1 MELRLPFDRIGLFLG
16 PVVLAA
22 WLAAAD
28 HSGLNPEAHRLLGI
42 LWLTIIWWVTE
53 PIPIAATGLF
63 AVVLCVVLG
72 AVPADAQGAPQTKA
86 FLAPFADPSVFF
98 LLGGMFIG
106 RAMMRHGLDRRI
118 ALAIL
123 CSRWASRSPAA
134 VLFAVGLSVTLV
146 SMWISNTAATA
157 MVYPVT
163 LGIIGCLATGREP
176 SLAATQRGALDP
188 AASDFARSPYASM
201 LLVMTAYASSVG
213 GVATPIGTGTNV
225 VARGFFQRP
234 EYLGQSM
241 DFLRW
246 MLVGVPLMLLL
257 FVGLFL
263 WLHRLAPTVDLDL
276 PKLRDYL
283 REQQAQL
290 GPWKRG
296 EANTLLVFLIVV
308 TLWVMPG
315 VLALLGL
322 DAEAEQFRRR
332 CPEDIAALLAP
343 CLLYLLPISWREWRF
358 SLEVSDFSGIDW
370 GTILLFGSGM
380 TLGSLMVTTGLAN
393 AIGKAGFELL
403 GTNDLWVV
411 TALAVGSAILL
422 SEFMGNAAAAT
433 ALIPVVWSI
442 CREAGVEPIPP
453 LMGITFGA
461 SFGSALPVS
470 TPPNAIVYGSGLIPV
485 RRMIVAGIGLD
496 ILCGLVIWLVLRV
509 AWALG
514 WSPLPG

>member
-1 MELRLPFDRIGLFLG
+1 L
-16 PVVLAA
+16 
-22 WLAAAD
+22 
-28 HSGLNPEAHRLLGI
+28 
-42 LWLTIIWWVTE
+42 
-53 PIPIAATGLF
+53 
-63 AVVLCVVLG
+63 
-72 AVPADAQGAPQTKA
+72 
-86 FLAPFADPSVFF
+86 LAPFADPSLFF
-98 LLGGMFIG
+98 LLGGLFIG
-106 RAMMRHGLDRRI
+106 RAMTRHGLDRRI

-176 SLAATQRGALDP
+176 SLAATPGEAP
-188 AASDFARSPYASM
+188 DFARSPYASM

-213 GVATPIGTGTNV
+213 GVTTPIGTGTNV

-246 MLVGVPLMLLL
+246 MLVGVPLMLFL

-263 WLHRLAPTVDLDL
+263 WLHRLAPTADLDL
-276 PKLRDYL
+276 PRLRGYL
-283 REQQAQL
+283 HEQQARL

-296 EANTLLVFLIVV
+296 EFNTLLVFLIVV

-343 CLLYLLPISWREWRF
+343 CLLFLLPVSWRDWQF
-358 SLEVSDFSGIDW
+358 SLEVSDFSRIDW
-370 GTILLFGSGM
+370 STILLFGSGM
-380 TLGSLMVTTGLAN
+380 ALGSLMVKTGLAD
-393 AIGKAGFELL
+393 AIGNTGFQFL
-403 GTNDLWVV
+403 GTNDLWVI
-411 TALAVGSAILL
+411 TALAIGSAILL
-422 SEFMGNAAAAT
+422 SEFTGNAAAAT

-442 CREAGVEPIPP
+442 CRQAGVEPIPP
-453 LMGITFGA
+453 LMGVTFGA

>member
-1 MELRLPFDRIGLFLG
+1 MGWRLSFDRLGLLLG
-16 PVVLAA
+16 PVVLIA
-22 WLAAAD
+22 WLCVP
-28 HSGLNPEAHRLLGI
+28 SGLSPEAHRLLGI
-42 LWLTIIWWVTE
+42 LGLTVIWWVTE

-63 AVVLCVVLG
+63 ALVLCVVLG
-72 AVPADAQGAPQTKA
+72 AVPADSRGVPRTKE

-106 RAMMRHGLDRRI
+106 RAMTRHGLDRRI

-134 VLFAVGLSVTLV
+134 LLFAVGLSVTLV

-176 SLAATQRGALDP
+176 SLAATPRGALD
-188 AASDFARSPYASM
+188 FERSPYASM

-246 MLVGVPLMLLL
+246 MLVGVPLMALL
-257 FVGLFL
+257 FIFLYL

-276 PKLRDYL
+276 PQLREYL
-283 REQQAQL
+283 HEQQAQL

-296 EANTLLVFLIVV
+296 EVNTLLVFLIVV

-315 VLALLGL
+315 LLALLGL
-322 DAEAEQFRRR
+322 HQAAEQFRRR

-343 CLLYLLPISWREWRF
+343 CLLFLLPVRWRDSQF
-358 SLEVSDFSGIDW
+358 SLEVSDFSRIDW
-370 GTILLFGSGM
+370 GTIMLFGSGM
-380 TLGSLMVTTGLAN
+380 ALGSLMVTTGLAN
-393 AIGKAGFELL
+393 TIGQAGFELL
-403 GTNDLWVV
+403 GTADLWVV
-411 TALAVGSAILL
+411 TALAIASGIIL
-422 SEFMGNAAAAT
+422 SEFTGNAAAAS

-442 CREAGVEPIPP
+442 CREAGIEPIPP
-453 LMGITFGA
+453 LIGVTFGA

-485 RRMIVAGIGLD
+485 RRMIVAGVVFD
-496 ILCGLVIWLVLRV
+496 VLCGLAIWLVLRI

-514 WSPLPG
+514 WSPFAR

>member
-16 PVVLAA
+16 PVVLAV
-22 WLAAAD
+22 WLLV
-28 HSGLNPEAHRLLGI
+28 HSGLHPEAHRLLGI

-63 AVVLCVVLG
+63 AVSLCVILG
-72 AVPADAQGAPQTKA
+72 AVPADAEGNPQTKA

-106 RAMMRHGLDRRI
+106 RAMTRHGLDRRI
-118 ALAIL
+118 ALTIL

-163 LGIIGCLATGREP
+163 LGIIGCLAAGRQP
-176 SLAATQRGALDP
+176 DP
-188 AASDFARSPYASM
+188 AAPQQAAADFARSPYASM

-276 PKLRDYL
+276 PKLRGYL

-296 EANTLLVFLIVV
+296 EVNTLLVFLIVV

-315 VLALLGL
+315 VLALLNL
-322 DAEAEQFRRR
+322 DEAGEQFRRH

-343 CLLYLLPISWREWRF
+343 CLLFLLPVSWNDWRF

-380 TLGSLMVTTGLAN
+380 ALGSLMVMTGLAN
-393 AIGKAGFELL
+393 AIGKAGFALL
-403 GTNDLWVV
+403 GTHDLWVV

-433 ALIPVVWSI
+433 ALIPVIWSI

-514 WSPLPG
+514 WSPILK